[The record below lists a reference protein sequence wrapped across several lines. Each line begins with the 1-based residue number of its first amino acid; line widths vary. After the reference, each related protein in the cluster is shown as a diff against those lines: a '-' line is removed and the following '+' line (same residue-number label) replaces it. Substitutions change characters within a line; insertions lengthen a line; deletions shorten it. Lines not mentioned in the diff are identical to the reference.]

1 MTAIHWQ
8 PISFLPQISDM
19 INGTLGAAQET
30 YEPLR
35 QMKVHDDYTIERIFE
50 VTGQQVED
58 EWLYDEQ
65 LSRWM
70 ENKNLKPAQRTEIQ
84 TLQERMKELK
94 QVNRKILAIAEEH
107 KNKTI
112 EKIMSKS
119 DAELGME
126 FLLGRPK

>member
-1 MTAIHWQ
+1 MTEIHWQ
-8 PISFLPQISDM
+8 PISFFPQISDM
-19 INGTLGAAQET
+19 INGMLDAAQET

-35 QMKVHDDYTIERIFE
+35 QIKVHDDYTIERIFE

-70 ENKNLKPAQRTEIQ
+70 ENKNLKPAQRVEIQ
-84 TLQERMKELK
+84 TLQAQMEALK

-126 FLLGRPK
+126 FLLGKLK